1 MKCKVFLLFV
11 KTLTADDKYS
21 LLSRHNS
28 MQTIQITLSE
38 KQKKVLNFY
47 VHFLILHKFSTFL
60 KKDEPHSLCVSEITD
75 HEKRG

>member
-1 MKCKVFLLFV
+1 
-11 KTLTADDKYS
+11 
-21 LLSRHNS
+21 

-60 KKDEPHSLCVSEITD
+60 EKDEPHSLCVSEITD